1 MIDQA
6 YIESVQTRTMS
17 GSARRRKAAAPIT
30 KTRVRLAELRRAVE
44 SLNSVARRALVLL
57 DGALET
63 HRRRR
68 RQAYVPPHAL
78 LQIDDHLLRDIGL
91 RRSDIHAAACGL
103 PVKAFLSEDSPRG
116 AVEF

>member
-30 KTRVRLAELRRAVE
+30 RTRVRLAELRRVAE
-44 SLNSVARRALVLL
+44 SLSSVARRALILL
-57 DGALET
+57 GGARET
-63 HRRRR
+63 ERRR
-68 RQAYVPPHAL
+68 RQVHVLPHTL

>member
-30 KTRVRLAELRRAVE
+30 RTRVRLAELRRAVE

-57 DGALET
+57 DGALES

-68 RQAYVPPHAL
+68 LTYVPPQAL